1 MTASS
6 PARFPDLLREQIR
19 REFTAAQQYI
29 AVAVYFERQDLPQL
43 ATLFHAQSRQERN
56 HAMMLV
62 QFGLDNDIEIRIPGT
77 DAVRNDFP
85 DIVAA
90 LDFALTLEEQVV
102 EQISRLAGA
111 AREEGDY
118 IGEQFVHWFLKEQT
132 AEIAAMRTL
141 RAVARRAGTQPLQL
155 EQFVARELAPATAGT
170 PTQAGHPAAAGG
182 MI

>member
-1 MTASS
+1 MTTAT
-6 PARFPDLLREQIR
+6 PARYPDLLRQQVR
-19 REFTAAQQYI
+19 QEFTAAQQYI
-29 AVAVYFERQDLPQL
+29 AVAVYFEQQDLPQL

-62 QFGLDNDIEIRIPGT
+62 QFALDNDIEIRIPGT

-90 LDFALTLEEQVV
+90 LDFSLNLEEQVV
-102 EQISRLAGA
+102 EQISRLART

-141 RAVARRAGTQPLQL
+141 RVVARRAGAQPLKL
-155 EQFVARELAPATAGT
+155 EQFVARELSPATAGT
-170 PTQAGHPAAAGG
+170 PTESGHPEAAGG